1 VTPAAAHGF
10 VTTAA
15 IVQVTLPLATE
26 ELPVIVPE
34 KITLMEDPAKMVV
47 VALGLVTSMKISPAV
62 SVSPSP
68 LI

>member
-1 VTPAAAHGF
+1 VTPAAVHGF